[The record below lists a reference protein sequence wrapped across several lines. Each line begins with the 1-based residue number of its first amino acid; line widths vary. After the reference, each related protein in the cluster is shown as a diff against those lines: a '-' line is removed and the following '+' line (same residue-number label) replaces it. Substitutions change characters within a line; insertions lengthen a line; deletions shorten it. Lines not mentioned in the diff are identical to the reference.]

1 MCIYEILVA
10 KLDILFENKEDFILF
25 FSCLMFFFSFLC
37 VECKNHRKFAA
48 KSHHCKQIIKK
59 YATHTIMR
67 KQIFVCL
74 GLCTLALFTACKS
87 QESAYK
93 AAYDAAKANEATDVV
108 VIAPQETKVET
119 PVPTTTVKV
128 EEPVVE
134 DNTPVR
140 TIQGGLSVIK
150 GEPLLA
156 YSVVVG
162 SFMNQTN
169 AEGLYSAL
177 VGQGYNARVVRT
189 NETIN
194 GHTGWYRVAASSY
207 DQKSQAASSR
217 NVLQN
222 SYPGAWL
229 LFNK

>member
-1 MCIYEILVA
+1 
-10 KLDILFENKEDFILF
+10 
-25 FSCLMFFFSFLC
+25 
-37 VECKNHRKFAA
+37 
-48 KSHHCKQIIKK
+48 
-59 YATHTIMR
+59 MR
-67 KQIFVCL
+67 KQLFVCM

-87 QESAYK
+87 QESAYR

-108 VIAPQETKVET
+108 IIAPQETKVET
-119 PVPTTTVKV
+119 PAPAPTTVQV

-140 TIQGGLSVIK
+140 TIQGGLTVIK
-150 GEPLLA
+150 GEPLRA

-169 AEGLYSAL
+169 AEGLYNAL
-177 VGQGYNARVVRT
+177 VNRGYNARVVRT

-194 GHTGWYRVAASSY
+194 GHSGWYRVAASSY
-207 DQKSQAASSR
+207 DQKNQAASSR
-217 NVLQN
+217 SSLES

-229 LFNK
+229 LYNK

>member
-1 MCIYEILVA
+1 
-10 KLDILFENKEDFILF
+10 
-25 FSCLMFFFSFLC
+25 
-37 VECKNHRKFAA
+37 
-48 KSHHCKQIIKK
+48 
-59 YATHTIMR
+59 MR
-67 KQIFVCL
+67 KHLFVCM

-93 AAYDAAKANEATDVV
+93 QAYEQAKANEANDVV
-108 VIAPQETKVET
+108 VITPQEEKTE
-119 PVPTTTVKV
+119 PVVAPVQKQDPV
-128 EEPVVE
+128 VVE

-150 GEPLLA
+150 GEPLRA

-169 AEGLYSAL
+169 AEGLYNTL
-177 VGQGYNARVVRT
+177 INRGYNARVVRT
-189 NETIN
+189 NETIS

-207 DQKSQAASSR
+207 DAKNQAVSSR
-217 NVLQN
+217 NGLQGT
-222 SYPGAWL
+222 YPDAWL